1 MWTTQLITLDRAA
14 DQPPGDDEAST
25 ESRVT
30 RVERVT
36 RSSRGIP
43 AGWLALAL
51 LAGCATEDFTAPA
64 PATPATAAAA
74 RSAPDDSELA
84 GVVPDGAESV
94 IELDVAQ
101 LRTSAWSQRLVTGT
115 DAERAAKTD
124 AQGFDEITDVD
135 RALFAVN
142 DAGGKT
148 TTLTIARGR
157 FDPARLARALAG
169 WTAGDWRGS
178 RLWQR
183 GDEAIALLTART
195 LIRGETAAVRTA
207 IDCAWGLAP
216 DVRRS
221 GVGELRRE
229 LLADG
234 DHPPAVVAATLM
246 TETMRRRLAGE
257 VDLPVGLERAGAR
270 LDLGGPLQLELFGL
284 LATPN
289 EAAAM
294 AHNLE
299 ITVRDLRARRAL
311 AVFGLST
318 FLRDVTV
325 VPQGRS
331 LRARLT
337 LPEDQREDL
346 ATKIAFVLEAIR
358 ARPQSAASQ

>member
-1 MWTTQLITLDRAA
+1 MRAA
-14 DQPPGDDEAST
+14 VRQSVA
-25 ESRVT
+25 R
-30 RVERVT
+30 
-36 RSSRGIP
+36 
-43 AGWLALAL
+43 AGGVCLLAL
-51 LAGCATEDFTAPA
+51 LAGCATEDFTATA
-64 PATPATAAAA
+64 PATAATAAA
-74 RSAPDDSELA
+74 RGAPDDSELA

-101 LRTSAWSQRLVTGT
+101 LRTSAWSQRLVAVT
-115 DAERAAKTD
+115 DAERAAKTE

-142 DAGGKT
+142 DAAGRT

-157 FDPARLARALAG
+157 FDPARLARALGG

-183 GDEAIALLTART
+183 NDEAVALLTART
-195 LIRGETAAVRTA
+195 LIRGEPAAVRTA

-216 DVRRS
+216 DVRHS

-229 LLADG
+229 LLSDG
-234 DHPPAVVAATLM
+234 DHGPAVIAATLV
-246 TETMRRRLAGE
+246 TQAMRKRVAGE

-270 LDLGGPLQLELFGL
+270 LDLGGPLQLTLFGL
-284 LATPN
+284 LATPG
-289 EAAAM
+289 EATDM

-299 ITVRDLRARRAL
+299 VTVRDLRARRAL
-311 AVFGLST
+311 AVFGLSA

-337 LPEDQREDL
+337 LPEDQRDDL
-346 ATKIAFVLEAIR
+346 ATKIAFVLETIR
-358 ARPQSAASQ
+358 ARPQSASQSVAP